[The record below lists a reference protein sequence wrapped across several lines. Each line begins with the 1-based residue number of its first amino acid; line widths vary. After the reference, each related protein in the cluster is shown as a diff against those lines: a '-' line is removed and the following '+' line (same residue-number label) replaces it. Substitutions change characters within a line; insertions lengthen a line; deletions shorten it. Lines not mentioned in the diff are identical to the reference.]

1 MLIHTFHQ
9 AEQYLNLHI
18 PKSHKEKFPGQLGLK
33 RTKDFLKLLGSPQD
47 KLKVIHI
54 AGTSGKGS
62 TCYLISRL
70 LAAHGFKV
78 GLHLSPHLTDVR
90 ERFQLNN
97 KMISKRKF
105 VFYLNQIIPVVN
117 QVEKSKYRELSYFEI
132 LVGLAF
138 NIFFK
143 ERVDYAVME
152 TGLGGWY
159 DATNVVDRADKL
171 AVITKI
177 GYDHTKILGKTL
189 AKIALQKAMIIHKN
203 NLAISINQKS
213 EAAKVIK
220 KVAEKNQAK
229 LYFITAQRHREFIS
243 GSRNEFGMI
252 NIHYQKENISLALEA
267 LKVFARRD
275 RFIIDNNK
283 VNKALLTAHFPGR
296 FDVKKINGKTVIFD
310 GAHNP
315 QKMKAL
321 TKSLTVLFPKQ
332 KFNFLL
338 AFKKGKDFQA
348 MLNYIVSHAEKIIAS
363 QFMVDSQD
371 SVLQPEKPEIVGE
384 RLGKIGYKNY
394 EIIDELDK
402 AFQVILD
409 EKEKIIVV
417 TGSLYLLSSFFNNF
431 KKFFS

>member
-1 MLIHTFHQ
+1 
-9 AEQYLNLHI
+9 
-18 PKSHKEKFPGQLGLK
+18 
-33 RTKDFLKLLGSPQD
+33 LKLLGSPQD

-138 NIFFK
+138 HIFFK

-267 LKVFARRD
+267 LKVLARRD

-371 SVLQPEKPEIVGE
+371 SVLQPEKPEIIGE
-384 RLGKIGYKNY
+384 KLGKIGYKNY

>member
-1 MLIHTFHQ
+1 M
-9 AEQYLNLHI
+9 
-18 PKSHKEKFPGQLGLK
+18 
-33 RTKDFLKLLGSPQD
+33 
-47 KLKVIHI
+47 
-54 AGTSGKGS
+54 
-62 TCYLISRL
+62 
-70 LAAHGFKV
+70 
-78 GLHLSPHLTDVR
+78 
-90 ERFQLNN
+90 
-97 KMISKRKF
+97 
-105 VFYLNQIIPVVN
+105 
-117 QVEKSKYRELSYFEI
+117 
-132 LVGLAF
+132 VGLAF
-138 NIFFK
+138 HIFFK

-267 LKVFARRD
+267 LKVLARRD

-296 FDVKKINGKTVIFD
+296 FDVKKINCKTVIFD

-348 MLNYIVSHAEKIIAS
+348 MLNYIVSHAEKIIGS
-363 QFMVDSQD
+363 QFMVESQD
-371 SVLQPEKPEIVGE
+371 SVLQPEKPEIIGE
-384 RLGKIGYKNY
+384 KLGKIGYKNY